1 MRGGGRRRIAEL
13 EGEGE
18 AHAAARALLAEHG
31 AKLAEAREFL
41 ADRQDA
47 IQDLQQQLAQKDAQV
62 GPALLFF
69 CICAVV
75 LTGSQLLMELKQ
87 LVIITL

>member
-13 EGEGE
+13 EGEEE
-18 AHAAARALLAEHG
+18 AHRTTRALLAEHG

-62 GPALLFF
+62 GPRPLLQ
-69 CICAVV
+69 AA
-75 LTGSQLLMELKQ
+75 
-87 LVIITL
+87 